1 MKKKT
6 IVSFYTKVRKQTILL
21 KEFEMRQIFMENR
34 NVRKSKKAIQNAFA
48 ELLSEKNDINKITVK
63 EIVERADIS
72 KSTFYS
78 HYEDIYS
85 VSEEFEDEIITLLN
99 SLLEDYLKSHTL
111 DYPTYIKKLIELLK
125 RNEDLYKKIFLSDLP
140 IKFISNLKDKCNEV
154 ISKDVHI
161 NFLSNDKN
169 KRKAEIDFITNGT
182 IHLFV
187 DYFKGKIP
195 QTLDEIGEGIIS
207 VIKRMC
213 LLKN

>member
-1 MKKKT
+1 
-6 IVSFYTKVRKQTILL
+6 
-21 KEFEMRQIFMENR
+21 MENR
-34 NVRKSKKAIQNAFA
+34 NVRKSKKAIQKAFA

-85 VSEEFEDEIITLLN
+85 VSEEFEDEITSLLN

-140 IKFISNLKDKCNEV
+140 LRFISNLKDKCNEV

-169 KRKAEIDFITNGT
+169 KRNAEIDFITNGT

-207 VIKRMC
+207 VINRIYQ
-213 LLKN
+213 LKQEQRG

>member
-1 MKKKT
+1 M
-6 IVSFYTKVRKQTILL
+6 
-21 KEFEMRQIFMENR
+21 
-34 NVRKSKKAIQNAFA
+34 
-48 ELLSEKNDINKITVK
+48 
-63 EIVERADIS
+63 
-72 KSTFYS
+72 
-78 HYEDIYS
+78 
-85 VSEEFEDEIITLLN
+85 
-99 SLLEDYLKSHTL
+99 
-111 DYPTYIKKLIELLK
+111 K

-140 IKFISNLKDKCNEV
+140 LRFISNLKDKCNEV

-207 VIKRMC
+207 VINRIYQ
-213 LLKN
+213 LKQEQRG